1 MRDAMLAEFDINHL
15 PMLLVVGLS
24 LFVGGLGARL
34 FQKMKIPQVVG
45 YIIIGVLI
53 GKSGLKIL
61 NSESILQMRLFNYF
75 ALGVIGFMIGGELK
89 KSVFQRYGRQF
100 MAILFGEGLTSFVF
114 VTVLVTLGGYI
125 FTGNFATSLALGLVL
140 GAISSATAPA
150 ATVDVLWEYKTRGP
164 LTTSVFAIVALDDGL
179 ALVLYGIASSFAKHL
194 IGTDVSGHGLLDS
207 LGTAGYELVGAAILG
222 GLIGTMLNFLL
233 RFIKEHDKNLIFT
246 LGALIVTLG
255 LSMLLEVDV
264 ILSAMA
270 LGTTLTNLAPRR
282 SQETFKIIERF
293 APPIYVLFFV
303 IVGARLTVGDL
314 PLWMWVLAILYVIG
328 RSLGK
333 MLGAFGAARMTKSPE
348 SVQKYLGLC
357 LFSQAGVA
365 IGLAIISSEEFTGKY
380 EYLGNAVIMIV
391 TATTFLV
398 QIIGPPCVKLAVA
411 KAGEVGLNVTREDLI
426 ASYKVADVM
435 IREPLVFKQATPFA
449 MIMQTINE
457 TDYNTYPVVDKC
469 NHLLGVIT
477 LNELKGGLGNVG
489 LAQLLLAYDLMQP
502 PTGIVHPSI
511 NLGDALTKMRE
522 EDMEYLVVAEYP
534 DESGKSKLIG
544 LIELR
549 KVDRFLSRELIR
561 RREAAEE

>member
-1 MRDAMLAEFDINHL
+1 MLAEFDINHL

-34 FQKMKIPQVVG
+34 FQKMRIPQVVG
-45 YIIIGVLI
+45 YITIGLLI
-53 GKSGLKIL
+53 GRMGLKIL
-61 NSESILQMRLFNYF
+61 NSEAIAQMRLFNYV

-100 MAILFGEGLTSFVF
+100 MAILFGEGLTAFVF
-114 VTVLVTLGGYI
+114 VSALVTLGGYL
-125 FTGNFATSLALGLVL
+125 FTQNFATSMALGLIL

-179 ALVLYGIASSFAKHL
+179 ALVLYGLAASFAKHL
-194 IGTDVSGHGLLDS
+194 IGTDVSGRGLLAS
-207 LGTAGYELVGAAILG
+207 VGTACYELVGAAILG
-222 GLIGTMLNFLL
+222 GIIGILLNFLL

-255 LSMLLEVDV
+255 LSMLMGVDV

-282 SQETFKIIERF
+282 SQETFRIIERF

-303 IVGARLTVGDL
+303 IVGARLTVGDM
-314 PLWMWVLAILYVIG
+314 PAWMWVVAVLYVIG
-328 RSLGK
+328 RTAGK
-333 MLGAFGAARMTKSPE
+333 MLGAFTTARLTKSPQA
-348 SVQKYLGLC
+348 VQKYLGLC

-365 IGLAIISSEEFTGKY
+365 IGLAIISSENFTGKY
-380 EYLGNAVIMIV
+380 AYVGNAVIMIV

-411 KAGEVGLNVTREDLI
+411 RAGEIGLNVTREDLI
-426 ASYKVADVM
+426 ASYKVGDVM
-435 IREPLVFKQATPFA
+435 IRDPLVFRQATPFNV
-449 MIMQTINE
+449 IMQTINE
-457 TDYNTYPVVDKC
+457 TDYNTYPVVDDG

-477 LNELKGGLGNVG
+477 LNELKGGLGNIG

-502 PTGIVHPSI
+502 PSGIVQPNV
-511 NLGDALTKMRE
+511 NLGEAMTKMRE
-522 EDMEYLVVAEYP
+522 EDFEYLIVADYP
-534 DESGKSKLIG
+534 DETGKCKLIG
-544 LIELR
+544 LVELR
-549 KVDRFLSRELIR
+549 KVDRLLNRELIR
-561 RREAAEE
+561 RRDAADGQS